1 MSHDPSDAAPT
12 AEAATPEAEALAGH
26 GHGAAPPTPGTSP
39 TGPQEAEGRSASAV
53 ADLTPEELAFL
64 HGVFD
69 AAREGRAAELAE
81 VVDKG
86 VPVDLTNSS
95 GDTLLVLAAYHQQH
109 DAVRVLL
116 ERGADVERTN
126 DRGQSALAAAVFRQD
141 EAVVR
146 TLLAAGA
153 DPERGPKSAVE
164 TARVFELPE
173 MLALLQDPALRP

>member
-1 MSHDPSDAAPT
+1 MSAADDQ
-12 AEAATPEAEALAGH
+12 TPPGH
-26 GHGAAPPTPGTSP
+26 TPGEQPPPEPGSHP
-39 TGPQEAEGRSASAV
+39 EGPEEAVGGSATA
-53 ADLTPEELAFL
+53 ADLTPDELAFL

-69 AAREGRAAELAE
+69 AAREGRADHLAE
-81 VVDKG
+81 VVDRG

-116 ERGADVERTN
+116 ERGADVARAN

-141 EAVVR
+141 AGIVR

-153 DPERGPKSAVE
+153 DPDDGPKGAVA

-173 MLALLQDPALRP
+173 MLDLLQDPSLRRPGPAAP

>member
-1 MSHDPSDAAPT
+1 MSSDDRP
-12 AEAATPEAEALAGH
+12 
-26 GHGAAPPTPGTSP
+26 APPGHTAGVAPPPEPGTSP
-39 TGPQEAEGRSASAV
+39 EGPQEAAGGSATA
-53 ADLTPEELAFL
+53 ADLTPDELDFL

-69 AAREGRAAELAE
+69 AAREGRADHLAE

-109 DAVRVLL
+109 EAVRVLL
-116 ERGADVERTN
+116 ERGADVARAN

-141 EAVVR
+141 EGVVR

-153 DPERGPKSAVE
+153 DPDDGPKGAVA

-173 MLALLQDPALRP
+173 MLALLQDPSLRGRG